1 MFKKLR
7 TVVYHVDNLDKAKKW
22 YIKATGIKPYF
33 DEPYYVG
40 FDING
45 AELGLDPDNVGVTP
59 GNQTLSFWSVDDA
72 EKVAQKL
79 ISLGAKNIQPR
90 TKVGENVFTAIVQ
103 DPFGNHIGLI
113 EEQEKTGS

>member
-7 TVVYHVDNLDKAKKW
+7 TVIYKVENLDEAKKW

-40 FDING
+40 FEFNG
-45 AELGLDPDNVGVTP
+45 TELGLDADIP
-59 GNQTLSFWSVDDA
+59 GPTTGNHSVAYWAVDDA
-72 EKVAQKL
+72 AKAAKKL
-79 ISLGAKNIQPR
+79 IGIGGKIIQPR
-90 TKVGENVFTAIVQ
+90 TNVGGPIFTAIVE

-113 EEQEKTGS
+113 EGA

>member
-7 TVVYHVDNLDKAKKW
+7 TVVYKVSDLDKAKKW

-33 DEPYYVG
+33 DEPYYIG

-45 AELGLDPDNVGVTP
+45 SELGLDADIP
-59 GNQTLSFWSVDDA
+59 GPTTGNHSVAFWSVDDA
-72 EKVAQKL
+72 AKAAKKL
-79 ISLGAKNIQPR
+79 VSLGAKIIQPR
-90 TKVGENVFTAIVQ
+90 TNVGGAIHTAIVE

-113 EEQEKTGS
+113 EGA

>member
-7 TVVYHVDNLDKAKKW
+7 TVVYKVSDLEKAKKW

-33 DEPYYVG
+33 DEPYYIG

-45 AELGLDPDNVGVTP
+45 SELGLDADIP
-59 GNQTLSFWSVDDA
+59 GPTTGNHSVAFWAVDDA
-72 EKVAQKL
+72 AKTSKKL
-79 ISLGAKNIQPR
+79 VSIGAKIIQPR
-90 TKVGENVFTAIVQ
+90 TNVGGTIHTAIVE

-113 EEQEKTGS
+113 EGA